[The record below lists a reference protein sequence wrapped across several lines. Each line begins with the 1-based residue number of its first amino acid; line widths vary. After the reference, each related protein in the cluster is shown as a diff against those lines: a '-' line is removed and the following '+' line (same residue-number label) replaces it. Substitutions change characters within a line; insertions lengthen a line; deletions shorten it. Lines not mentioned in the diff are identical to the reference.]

1 MTSKQAD
8 SSVCLHMEILP
19 SGIILTNNDEDDDN
33 DDDDIKTFKDN
44 VDIDT

>member
-1 MTSKQAD
+1 MISKQAD

-19 SGIILTNNDEDDDN
+19 SGITLTNNDDDDN

-44 VDIDT
+44 VDIDI